1 MSRQGF
7 LPHRIEAVRSPSMA
21 SDETLRL
28 CSSERDAVLVSI
40 QLSGLTYEEIGK
52 RIGVT
57 KQAVE
62 KWTRKGIPGKR
73 ERAFMNATGTRLVEQ
88 YRQLQAAIRTAQGRV
103 RESDRIA
110 HIASYSVRA
119 AA

>member
-1 MSRQGF
+1 
-7 LPHRIEAVRSPSMA
+7 MA

-28 CSSERDAVLVSI
+28 CASERDAVLVSI
-40 QLSGLTYEEIGK
+40 QLSGLTYAEIGA
-52 RIGVT
+52 RCGVT

-62 KWTRKGIPGKR
+62 KWARNGVPGGR

-88 YRQLQAAIRTAQGRV
+88 YRLLQEAMRIAQGRV

-110 HIASYSVRA
+110 HIASYSMRA
-119 AA
+119 CA